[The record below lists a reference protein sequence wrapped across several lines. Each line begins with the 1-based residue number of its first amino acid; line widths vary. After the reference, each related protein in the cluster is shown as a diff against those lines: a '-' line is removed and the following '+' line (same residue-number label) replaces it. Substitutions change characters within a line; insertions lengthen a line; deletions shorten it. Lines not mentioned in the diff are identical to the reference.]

1 MGFVEQVSKD
11 IDDVFFD
18 EGFFG
23 SKHSLDNKEITVIV
37 DEDALE
43 EIRKNWRDELVK
55 KPVLLYVKECD
66 IERKPSV
73 GSVIEY
79 DGRPHTIR
87 EISKQDGVWK
97 ILMGRSGN

>member
-1 MGFVEQVSKD
+1 MGFAEQVSKD

-23 SKHSLDNKEITVIV
+23 SKHSLDN
-37 DEDALE
+37 E
-43 EIRKNWRDELVK
+43 EIKKNWRDELVK
-55 KPVLLYVKECD
+55 KPVLIYVKECD

-79 DGRPHTIR
+79 DGRPHIIR

>member
-43 EIRKNWRDELVK
+43 EIKKELAGRACKKARPSLCQRVRHRKKAVCRLS
-55 KPVLLYVKECD
+55 Y
-66 IERKPSV
+66 
-73 GSVIEY
+73 
-79 DGRPHTIR
+79 
-87 EISKQDGVWK
+87 
-97 ILMGRSGN
+97 

>member
-11 IDDVFFD
+11 IDEVFFD

-43 EIRKNWRDELVK
+43 EIKKNWRDELVK
-55 KPVLLYVKECD
+55 S
-66 IERKPSV
+66 PSFFMSK
-73 GSVIEY
+73 SV
-79 DGRPHTIR
+79 T
-87 EISKQDGVWK
+87 
-97 ILMGRSGN
+97 

>member
-11 IDDVFFD
+11 IDEVFFD

-43 EIRKNWRDELVK
+43 EIKKNWRDELVK

-73 GSVIEY
+73 VSVIEY
-79 DGRPHTIR
+79 DGRPQLIR
-87 EISKQDGVWK
+87 EISKQDVVWK

>member
-37 DEDALE
+37 DEDATGGTS
-43 EIRKNWRDELVK
+43 
-55 KPVLLYVKECD
+55 LLKS
-66 IERKPSV
+66 PS
-73 GSVIEY
+73 
-79 DGRPHTIR
+79 
-87 EISKQDGVWK
+87 
-97 ILMGRSGN
+97 LFM

>member
-43 EIRKNWRDELVK
+43 EIKKNWRDEL
-55 KPVLLYVKECD
+55 
-66 IERKPSV
+66 ERKPSV

-79 DGRPHTIR
+79 DGRPYTIR

>member
-18 EGFFG
+18 ENFFG
-23 SKHSLDNKEITVIV
+23 SKHSLDNKEIIVIV

-43 EIRKNWRDELVK
+43 EIKKTWRDELVK
-55 KPVLLYVKECD
+55 KPVLIYVKECD
-66 IERKPSV
+66 MERKPSA

-79 DGRPHTIR
+79 DGRPYTIQ

>member
-1 MGFVEQVSKD
+1 MGFAEQVSKD

-43 EIRKNWRDELVK
+43 EIKKNWRDELVK
-55 KPVLLYVKECD
+55 KPVLIYVKECD

-79 DGRPHTIR
+79 
-87 EISKQDGVWK
+87 GVRHH
-97 ILMGRSGN
+97 ITR

>member
-18 EGFFG
+18 EKFFG

-37 DEDALE
+37 DEDAFE
-43 EIRKNWRDELVK
+43 EIKKTWRDELVK
-55 KPVLLYVKECD
+55 KPVLIYVKECD
-66 IERKPSV
+66 MERKPSA

-79 DGRPHTIR
+79 DGRPHTIQ
-87 EISKQDGVWK
+87 EISKQYGIWK

>member
-1 MGFVEQVSKD
+1 MIEPPCTERYARWCERSGNLFKFPSYS
-11 IDDVFFD
+11 I
-18 EGFFG
+18 
-23 SKHSLDNKEITVIV
+23 
-37 DEDALE
+37 
-43 EIRKNWRDELVK
+43 
-55 KPVLLYVKECD
+55 VKECD

-79 DGRPHTIR
+79 DGRPHIIR